1 MNNIIKMKTY
11 ILILARI
18 FPKGHPDAGQ
28 VTRFITSLSQGS
40 KIHTIRGNYADW
52 EKKVQDV
59 LRGDARISIR
69 IWKGKP
75 YRSRQVELLSL
86 DKDSGVGVQKLRS
99 FDDEN
104 AYFISDKG
112 NVFPVSLQ
120 KMANND
126 GLSVNEWKG
135 WFKDNSQ
142 CPLAIIHFTDF
153 RYRL

>member
-1 MNNIIKMKTY
+1 MKTH
-11 ILILARI
+11 ILILSQT
-18 FPKGHPDAGQ
+18 FPKGHPDAGKA
-28 VTRFITSLSQGS
+28 TRFGTSISQCV
-40 KIHTIRGNYADW
+40 KIHTIRENYDEW
-52 EKKVQDV
+52 KKKVQDV
-59 LRGDARISIR
+59 LSGEARLSIR
-69 IWKGKP
+69 VWNSKP
-75 YRSRQVELLSL
+75 YRSCQIELVSL
-86 DKDSGVGVQKLRS
+86 DKDSGVGIQKLHS

-104 AYFISDKG
+104 AYFVSDNG

-120 KMANND
+120 ELANND